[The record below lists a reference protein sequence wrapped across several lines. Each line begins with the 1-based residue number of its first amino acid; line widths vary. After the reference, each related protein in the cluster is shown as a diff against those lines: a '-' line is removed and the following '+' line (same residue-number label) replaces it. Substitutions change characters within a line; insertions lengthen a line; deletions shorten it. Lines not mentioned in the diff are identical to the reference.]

1 MKYFFTELCAIL
13 NLQGCKMTTN
23 NSNTFL
29 NRIASIFS
37 TTNSLSIQS
46 PKKSSGSSNNYLNE
60 RINRYIIIYRKLS
73 QNISKDECLEQS
85 KHLAYKLRDILTL
98 VELIGSQSRN
108 ASIYK
113 TNIHNKPTIYIAT
126 KVMNDND
133 DNILETILMKA
144 ITEQLVLPKKSKHF
158 LIMYYYS
165 LCMANRNTNFA
176 LANFNEL
183 AKNDIKYLLRQK
195 NILENKKLQYNI
207 LLQSIIS
214 IGTFHNI
221 VGYIHNDC
229 HLGNFL
235 YFYNNGSKGNTYYHY
250 KLNDKNFYLK
260 SCNYDVV
267 INDFG
272 FSSCIML
279 LSYKD
284 VKDKNLFVDDYIR
297 VIECF
302 INTLSHDA
310 NMKDILD
317 YIAIISN
324 IITTYKN
331 PSDKFCYL
339 FTEILM
345 MCSITFPELF
355 FINVKDLPTGYVII
369 NKRTPYQLYSE
380 NKIVLHNI

>member
-1 MKYFFTELCAIL
+1 
-13 NLQGCKMTTN
+13 MTTN

-176 LANFNEL
+176 LENFNEL